1 MIEFFSRFFDSDQFM
16 PHGHCYQWLPDVLWL
31 HVLSDLLIALAYVS
45 IPISLIYFVFKRGD
59 IAFERVFLMFG
70 AFILLCGATHA
81 LEVYTVW
88 HPIYRV
94 AGVVK
99 ALAGLVSAG
108 TAIVLWRLMPRLLAL
123 PSPSQLREANER
135 LQKEVEVRQKA
146 EGELS
151 RSNHEMEERVK
162 TRTGDLAEANEVL
175 RLEVSRRREAEEVVR
190 AKHTELEKA
199 HAEAE
204 RANSAKSEFLSRV
217 SHELRT
223 PLNAILGFAQL
234 LEMEKGSNSH
244 RESVEHIL
252 QGGHHLL
259 DLVNEVLDLTRA
271 ESGKMTFSHEPV
283 DVFQLISDCLELV
296 GPLAAKRKIAMAFDG
311 AGLNGC
317 HVLADLQR
325 IKQVMLNLL
334 SNALKYNREGGSV
347 TISWANA
354 AGDHLRVTVTDTG
367 AGIAEQEQI
376 RMFSPFERLGAEK
389 TEVEGTGLGLA
400 LSKRFVELMGGR
412 IGFESKAGVGSSF
425 WFEMPKTAERTP
437 KPVDG
442 LEPAKPG
449 EGQATSHT
457 AIYIEDNLANLR
469 LIEQIFEH
477 RPWIK
482 LISAFAGT
490 DGISLAR
497 EHRPDL
503 VLLDLHLPDMHGHEV
518 LRILRSDPATQT
530 VPVIVLSA
538 DASPKEINRLLAAG
552 SQAYFTKPID
562 IPKLL
567 QKVDDILS
575 HPEGDG
581 NGR

>member
-1 MIEFFSRFFDSDQFM
+1 MIEFFSRFFDSDFM
-16 PHGHCYQWLPDVLWL
+16 PHGHCYLWQPGVLWL
-31 HVLSDLLIALAYVS
+31 HVLSDLMIALAYLS
-45 IPISLIYFVFKRGD
+45 IPVSLIYFVFKRGD

-81 LEVYTVW
+81 MEVYTVW
-88 HPIYRV
+88 RPIYRV

-108 TAIVLWRLMPRLLAL
+108 TAIVLWRLMPRMLAL

-146 EGELS
+146 EAELS
-151 RSNHEMEERVK
+151 KSNHEMEARV
-162 TRTGDLAEANEVL
+162 TARTADLALANDELQSEV
-175 RLEVSRRREAEEVVR
+175 VRRREAEELIQ
-190 AKHTELEKA
+190 ANHAELVKA
-199 HAEAE
+199 HSEAE
-204 RANSAKSEFLSRV
+204 RANAAKSEFLSRV

-244 RESVEHIL
+244 NESVEHIL
-252 QGGHHLL
+252 RGGHHLL

-271 ESGKMTFSHEPV
+271 ESGKMSFSHEPV
-283 DVFQLISDCLELV
+283 DVHRLISDCLELV
-296 GPLAAKRKIAMAFDG
+296 GPLAAKREIAIKFDG
-311 AGLNGC
+311 DGLNGS

-334 SNALKYNREGGSV
+334 SNALKYNKVGGTVS
-347 TISWANA
+347 ILWAHAPN
-354 AGDHLRVTVTDTG
+354 DRLRVTIQDTG
-367 AGIAEQEQI
+367 RGIAAAEQG
-376 RMFSPFERLGAEK
+376 RVFSPFDRLGAET

-400 LSKRFVELMGGR
+400 LCKRFVELMGGQ
-412 IGFESKAGVGSSF
+412 IGFESKEGEGSAF
-425 WFEMPKTAERTP
+425 WFEMPKTAERSALAP
-437 KPVDG
+437 SGDA
-442 LEPAKPG
+442 PAKFQPG
-449 EGQATSHT
+449 QSASHT
-457 AIYIEDNLANLR
+457 ALYIEDNLANLR

-497 EHRPDL
+497 EHEPDL

-518 LRILRSDPATQT
+518 LRMLRSHPSTQD

-552 SQAYFTKPID
+552 SQAYFTKPLD

-567 QKVDDILS
+567 QKVDELLS
-575 HPEGDG
+575 PASAHG
-581 NGR
+581 NGK